1 MAGTTVAV
9 LLHDGWTTVV
19 VILHPFVEHPLAML
33 LLVRDQLVEME
44 DVGNI
49 RIMQPPTIVL
59 LARDRFVEMEGVGN
73 TWIMVAAAAA
83 VVILLCCTFN
93 YDSQWFFLPNGC
105 WGKWKILVALIDQ
118 GWSVGAFVDRK

>member
-49 RIMQPPTIVL
+49 RIM
-59 LARDRFVEMEGVGN
+59 
-73 TWIMVAAAAA
+73 VAV
-83 VVILLCCTFN
+83 VVILLHGT
-93 YDSQWFFLPNGC
+93 
-105 WGKWKILVALIDQ
+105 
-118 GWSVGAFVDRK
+118 